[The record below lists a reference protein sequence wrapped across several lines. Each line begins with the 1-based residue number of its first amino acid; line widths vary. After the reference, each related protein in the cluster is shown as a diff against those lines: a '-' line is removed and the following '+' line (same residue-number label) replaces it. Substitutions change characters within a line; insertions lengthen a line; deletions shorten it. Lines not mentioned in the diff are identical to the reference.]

1 MSVENLPLYTKFIF
15 VLDQKSRKEIS
26 HTQKKTKNKK
36 WIGRICYLAEKEY
49 NKCSKWSSTVKSKTL
64 KVKIVKKAK
73 LFIYQ

>member
-36 WIGRICYLAEKEY
+36 WIGRM
-49 NKCSKWSSTVKSKTL
+49 
-64 KVKIVKKAK
+64 
-73 LFIYQ
+73 LFSRERVQ